1 MEPRILVTGATGT
14 VGNETVKALSSM
26 GAHVR
31 AGIRSV
37 VKGENLKRL
46 PGVEV
51 VEIDFARPNTLAA
64 AFTGIDTAFLITPFD
79 EHQVDMAKQL
89 IDAAQKA
96 GVRHVVRLSAS
107 GAEAEPGIQLGRWHR
122 EAERYLEAA
131 ELNYTHLRP
140 ASFMQNFVNMHA
152 QTIIQEN
159 AFYLP
164 LGQGRVTYIDAR
176 DIGAVAAEILLRPE
190 GHDGMAY
197 TLTGPEALSGE
208 EVAAIL
214 SQATGRTISYVDV
227 PEDAARNAMQ
237 QQGLPT
243 WMIDSL
249 LELNSI
255 CRANCASGTTNTV
268 EEIIGRPPHTFEAF
282 AQAYKECF

>member
-1 MEPRILVTGATGT
+1 MEKRILVTGATGT
-14 VGNETVKALSSM
+14 VGNETVKALSAM

-31 AGIRSV
+31 AGLRSV

-51 VEIDFARPNTLAA
+51 VEIDFSRPATLTA
-64 AFTGIDTAFLITPFD
+64 AFTGIDTSFLITPFD
-79 EHQVDMAKQL
+79 EHQVEMAKQL

-122 EAERYLEAA
+122 EAEQYLEAA
-131 ELNYTHLRP
+131 HLHYTHLRP
-140 ASFMQNFVNMHA
+140 TSFMQNFVNQHA
-152 QTIIQEN
+152 QSIQEEN

-164 LGQGRVTYIDAR
+164 LGNGRVTYIDVR
-176 DIGAVAAEILLRPE
+176 DIAAVAASILLHPE

-197 TLTGPEALSGE
+197 TLTGAEALSGD
-208 EVAAIL
+208 EVASAL
-214 SQATGRTISYVDV
+214 SQATGRAISYVDV
-227 PEDAARNAMQ
+227 PEEAARNAMQ
-237 QQGLPT
+237 QHQLPA

-249 LELNSI
+249 LELNGI
-255 CRANCASGTTNTV
+255 CKANYASGTTDTV
-268 EEIIGRPPHTFEAF
+268 QEITGRPPHTFADF
-282 AQAYKECF
+282 AETYKACF